1 MIRNSLTRGA
11 AGALLLALPLLGCRG
26 NSGDVTE
33 AGDPQAPPPAA
44 ALYAAGSVTLEK
56 RLEQLERDLIA
67 VLEGEL
73 DEESQAHLLAA
84 EATTDRLLEDQ
95 PSTEW
100 LPSGYFVEARLRQ
113 IQALADRVVAELRRG
128 VAEELVLE
136 DVAAL
141 RTAVRDLRERL
152 ATARTAAA
160 PPPLDSLLAGYDN
173 DQDGLGGAPGAA
185 SSAASTT
192 TEPETTTPEPVAA
205 PEGGLLGEPV
215 VP

>member
-1 MIRNSLTRGA
+1 MTRTSLITGA
-11 AGALLLALPLLGCRG
+11 AGALLLALPLAACRG

-73 DEESQAHLLAA
+73 DDESQAHLLSA

-100 LPSGYFVEARLRQ
+100 LPTGYFVEARLRQ

-141 RTAVRDLRERL
+141 RIAVRDLRERL

-160 PPPLDSLLAGYDN
+160 PAPLDSLLAGYDN
-173 DQDGLGGAPGAA
+173 DHDGLGGVPA
-185 SSAASTT
+185 SSSTTASTT
-192 TEPETTTPEPVAA
+192 TEPETTTSEPVAA
-205 PEGGLLGEPV
+205 PEGGPLGQPIA
-215 VP
+215 P